1 MTAHSPNPANQSDS
15 RAALEDIG
23 HLTQKI
29 CAIWGTDDLDTF
41 LSRLIM
47 DARDGARQGLPVA
60 VATEVLF
67 LAQVNKRRRAIDR
80 GKKLSMDPEAVY
92 NLVDEEDQARLKID
106 AFDDPSV
113 SRDTIIARSDRF
125 IPTPD
130 RRPPTRGNPGSQ
142 AQGLGELLLM
152 LIRSKWLIWSIIAV
166 LGIKLLWPIVRPLI

>member
-67 LAQVNKRRRAIDR
+67 LTGVLRPGAI
-80 GKKLSMDPEAVY
+80 PV
-92 NLVDEEDQARLKID
+92 ARLRVW
-106 AFDDPSV
+106 ASCC
-113 SRDTIIARSDRF
+113 
-125 IPTPD
+125 
-130 RRPPTRGNPGSQ
+130 
-142 AQGLGELLLM
+142 
-152 LIRSKWLIWSIIAV
+152 
-166 LGIKLLWPIVRPLI
+166 